1 MALARALTQVH
12 RIAVNYP
19 REHTRTSARTRV
31 QARSHTGTTIS
42 GKVCISIH
50 VGSLVIGIPCF
61 PHAVLAD
68 ERRQKW

>member
-19 REHTRTSARTRV
+19 REHTRTRV